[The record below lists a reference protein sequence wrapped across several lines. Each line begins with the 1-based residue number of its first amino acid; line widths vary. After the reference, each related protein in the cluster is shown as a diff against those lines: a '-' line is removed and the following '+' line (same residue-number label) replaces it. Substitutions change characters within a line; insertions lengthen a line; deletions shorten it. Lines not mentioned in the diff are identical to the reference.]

1 MTKDELRAKANE
13 LPLLPGVYLM
23 MDKTGQVIYVGK
35 AIKLKNRVS
44 QYFQDTASHNDKTRR
59 MVSQVDRFDTI
70 IVRTEFEA
78 LILENSLIKRHMPR
92 YNILLKD
99 DKGYPFVRLDEKAD
113 YPRFTLVTRP
123 AEDGARY
130 FGPFGGRSETR
141 QAIDAVCAALRL
153 PTCSRRFPRDIG
165 KERPC
170 LNHHI
175 GRCDGF
181 CRPDGPDAA
190 EYRRRIA
197 QAVRLFEGRLRQ
209 VTAELTAQ
217 MTAAAEALD
226 FEQAAALRDRIRA
239 LSVLSKN
246 QKVIAGIC
254 ADTDVWG
261 VYTGPARA
269 GCAVL
274 HIENGDLLGRRVEV
288 LPVAED
294 DAALLG
300 AVVPQYYLD
309 RELLPRE
316 ILLPLPMVRSL
327 FDYEKEVSAIE
338 LSLVPGADINSV
350 KSCIKSLLGDDFSVK
365 DRYEQQEASFRM
377 MQGEK
382 WMIFLILC
390 FILILALFNVI
401 GSLSM
406 LMIEKKEDVRTLR
419 NMGADDRLIR
429 RIFLF
434 EGWMISGLGALI
446 GIVIGLAL
454 CLLQQEL
461 GIIKLGQAAGSFI
474 IDAYPVRV
482 EAGDILIVFITVLSI
497 GFLAAWYPVH
507 YLGKKWLT
515 R

>member
-1 MTKDELRAKANE
+1 MNFPFYIARR
-13 LPLLPGVYLM
+13 YLFS
-23 MDKTGQVIYVGK
+23 KK
-35 AIKLKNRVS
+35 
-44 QYFQDTASHNDKTRR
+44 SHNAINIIS
-59 MVSQVDRFDTI
+59 MVSVCGVVVATM
-70 IVRTEFEA
+70 A
-78 LILENSLIKRHMPR
+78 L
-92 YNILLKD
+92 
-99 DKGYPFVRLDEKAD
+99 
-113 YPRFTLVTRP
+113 
-123 AEDGARY
+123 
-130 FGPFGGRSETR
+130 
-141 QAIDAVCAALRL
+141 VC
-153 PTCSRRFPRDIG
+153 
-165 KERPC
+165 
-170 LNHHI
+170 
-175 GRCDGF
+175 
-181 CRPDGPDAA
+181 
-190 EYRRRIA
+190 
-197 QAVRLFEGRLRQ
+197 
-209 VTAELTAQ
+209 
-217 MTAAAEALD
+217 
-226 FEQAAALRDRIRA
+226 A
-239 LSVLSKN
+239 LSVLNGFVGLVSSMLGNFDPELKI
-246 QKVIAGIC
+246 QPVHGKVFDPTLLQDNAQVRYRDRQITATVKGVDDTFGRLTRIDSILVDSREGSFVLSDEVANYANLGVGTAFSLGVRPNY
-254 ADTDVWG
+254 ADPLEIYAPKRNEKVNLANPVASLNLEYAFVGG
-261 VYTGPARA
+261 VYATNQQMYD
-269 GCAVL
+269 
-274 HIENGDLLGRRVEV
+274 ENFV
-288 LPVAED
+288 
-294 DAALLG
+294 
-300 AVVPQYYLD
+300 
-309 RELLPRE
+309 
-316 ILLPLPMVRSL
+316 LLPLPMVRSL

-350 KSCIKSLLGDDFSVK
+350 KSRIKSLLGDDFSVK

>member
-1 MTKDELRAKANE
+1 MCPKRNEKVNLANPVASLNLE
-13 LPLLPGVYLM
+13 YAFVGGVYATNQQM
-23 MDKTGQVIYVGK
+23 YD
-35 AIKLKNRVS
+35 
-44 QYFQDTASHNDKTRR
+44 
-59 MVSQVDRFDTI
+59 
-70 IVRTEFEA
+70 
-78 LILENSLIKRHMPR
+78 EN
-92 YNILLKD
+92 
-99 DKGYPFVRLDEKAD
+99 FV
-113 YPRFTLVTRP
+113 
-123 AEDGARY
+123 
-130 FGPFGGRSETR
+130 
-141 QAIDAVCAALRL
+141 
-153 PTCSRRFPRDIG
+153 
-165 KERPC
+165 
-170 LNHHI
+170 
-175 GRCDGF
+175 
-181 CRPDGPDAA
+181 
-190 EYRRRIA
+190 
-197 QAVRLFEGRLRQ
+197 
-209 VTAELTAQ
+209 
-217 MTAAAEALD
+217 
-226 FEQAAALRDRIRA
+226 
-239 LSVLSKN
+239 
-246 QKVIAGIC
+246 
-254 ADTDVWG
+254 
-261 VYTGPARA
+261 
-269 GCAVL
+269 
-274 HIENGDLLGRRVEV
+274 
-288 LPVAED
+288 
-294 DAALLG
+294 
-300 AVVPQYYLD
+300 
-309 RELLPRE
+309 
-316 ILLPLPMVRSL
+316 LLPLPMVRSL

-338 LSLVPGADINSV
+338 LSLVPSADINSV
-350 KSCIKSLLGDDFSVK
+350 KSRIKSLLGDDFSVK